1 MGKIRIK
8 TIGDEEL
15 EKQQAEEAK
24 KRSETKKTEPEE
36 PKATL
41 DAPKEKKEKKEKF
54 KKKTRR
60 VSRSKSYL
68 IKAELVDKSKKYPL
82 EEAIKLLSQLKRAK
96 FDETVELHFTLT
108 DGSMSGSVVLPHGTG
123 KQIKVAIA
131 DGKNPQ
137 ELDELIRKIEGGNI
151 DFDVLVTTPDA
162 MPRLARVA
170 RILGPKGL
178 MPNPKAGTVTTK
190 PEEVAQKYRGGQ
202 INFKTEAKFPLLHI
216 AVGKLSFGEEKIK
229 DNILAILQK
238 IDHKKIKNATLKSTM
253 SPAIPLD
260 LASL

>member
-8 TIGDEEL
+8 TIGDEQL

-24 KRSETKKTEPEE
+24 KRSETKKTESEQAT
-36 PKATL
+36 ATL
-41 DAPKEKKEKKEKF
+41 SSPKEKKGKKEKF
-54 KKKTRR
+54 KKKNKG

-68 IKAELVDKSKKYPL
+68 SKAELVDKNKKYTL
-82 EEAIKLLSQLKRAK
+82 EEAIKLLPQLKRAK

-131 DGKNPQ
+131 DGKNLQ
-137 ELDELIRKIEGGNI
+137 ELDTLIKKIESGNI
-151 DFDVLVTTPDA
+151 DFDVLVATPDA

-190 PEEVAQKYRGGQ
+190 PEEVAQRYQGGQ

-216 AVGKLSFGEEKIK
+216 ALGKVSFGEEKIK
-229 DNILAILQK
+229 ENIMAILQS